1 MAEDDKMNGIGT
13 FFGTDYELKLVLL
26 AMLLG
31 ATLGSFFDI
40 FRALRRTLKHHPA
53 VVFLEDALFAIIFG
67 IGYYSFCLSLCG
79 GALRGFV
86 LVAML
91 IGFFVY
97 IYTLGKIICD
107 FSSLTLQAVVKIVKK
122 CIRLLCVVQHFTKR
136 KENLS

>member
-1 MAEDDKMNGIGT
+1 MNGVGT
-13 FFGTDYELKLVLL
+13 FFGTDYELKLVGL

-31 ATLGSFFDI
+31 ATLGSFFDL

-53 VVFLEDALFAIIFG
+53 VVFFEDAFFAIIFG
-67 IGYYSFCLSLCG
+67 ICYYSFCLSLCG

-86 LVAML
+86 LVLML
-91 IGFFVY
+91 IGFLAY

-107 FSSLTLQAVVKIVKK
+107 FFSLTLQAVVKIVKK

-136 KENLS
+136 KEKLDEPS